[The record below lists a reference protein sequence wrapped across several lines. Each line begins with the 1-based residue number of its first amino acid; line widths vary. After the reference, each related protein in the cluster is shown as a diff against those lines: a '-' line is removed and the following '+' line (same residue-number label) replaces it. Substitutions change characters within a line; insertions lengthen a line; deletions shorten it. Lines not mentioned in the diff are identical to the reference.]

1 MAKRHTVVAITLP
14 SAEDARQLLHD
25 LRAFDAD
32 TSEIHILDAV
42 FASKDSAGAV
52 HIRQTNDLDGAQGAF
67 GGGVVGL
74 IAGAMML
81 GPVGAAVGTTLG
93 GLLAGLYTSLRDSGM
108 NNSMMRNIVRDLQP
122 GHTALI
128 LLYEG
133 SMHPAMHYIF
143 RRHSANLFYT
153 NLPVG
158 AEDTLRAI
166 LGTPA
171 YAQTLQELRQ
181 ISVTEADINAA
192 HERHTPV
199 YVVDEDEV
207 ETRPSRP
214 EALRPDEPPAA
225 DETPAPGLTALA
237 MTTPIMPSGVV
248 APAVVPLVAEM
259 AVASAATPQDE
270 SPVIRL
276 KSDDLTRIY
285 GITPQI
291 EQLLRDRGIKTYVQ
305 LSETSTSEIR
315 NILNRA
321 DIPYPPTL
329 ATWTEQAWLA
339 QHSYWDELADLQEK
353 LRTAS

>member
-1 MAKRHTVVAITLP
+1 MAKRQTVIAITLP
-14 SAEDARQLLHD
+14 SAEDARQLLQD

-42 FASKDSAGAV
+42 FASKDGSGAV
-52 HIRQTNDLDGAQGAF
+52 HIRQTGDLDGAQGAF
-67 GGGVVGL
+67 GGGVIGL

-81 GPVGAAVGTTLG
+81 GPVGAALGTTLG

-122 GHTALI
+122 GQTTLI

-171 YAQTLQELRQ
+171 YAETLHELRQ
-181 ISVTEADINAA
+181 LSVNEADLNAA

-199 YVVDEDEV
+199 YVVDEDDV
-207 ETRPSRP
+207 ETRPSRT
-214 EALRPDEPPAA
+214 DEP
-225 DETPAPGLTALA
+225 PAPGLTTLA
-237 MTTPIMPSGVV
+237 MTTPMMPSGVV

-259 AVASAATPQDE
+259 AVTSAAAPQSE
-270 SPVIRL
+270 NAVVRL

-285 GITPQI
+285 GITPDI
-291 EQLLRDRGIKTYVQ
+291 EQLLRDKGIKTYVQ
-305 LSETSTSEIR
+305 LSETSTSDIR

-321 DIPYPPTL
+321 DIPYPPAL

-339 QHSYWDELADLQEK
+339 QHGYWDELAELQLK
-353 LRTAS
+353 LRTAE